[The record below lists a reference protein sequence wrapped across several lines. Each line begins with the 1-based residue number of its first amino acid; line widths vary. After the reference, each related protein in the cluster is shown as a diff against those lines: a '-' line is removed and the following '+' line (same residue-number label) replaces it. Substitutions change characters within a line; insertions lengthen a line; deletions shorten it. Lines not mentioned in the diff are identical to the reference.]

1 MSLCYDE
8 LSAVAK
14 RQIWTTFI
22 DKARATRAVSFFEDT
37 GITEERLNGLA
48 DRQLN
53 GRQINNACRT
63 ATSLAF
69 IREEDVQLS
78 HVHEALK
85 GMEELIKQE
94 KKHRRGMD
102 GMRLRSCLMPLVL
115 LLTFPAVLFVAL
127 LYGQVE
133 LVVNHRAL
141 D

>member
-53 GRQINNACRT
+53 GRQINNVVRT
-63 ATSLAF
+63 AFA
-69 IREEDVQLS
+69 IAKYRREVLS
-78 HVHEALK
+78 YKH
-85 GMEELIKQE
+85 LIE
-94 KKHRRGMD
+94 ILHILD
-102 GMRLRSCLMPLVL
+102 G
-115 LLTFPAVLFVAL
+115 
-127 LYGQVE
+127 Q
-133 LVVNHRAL
+133 
-141 D
+141 